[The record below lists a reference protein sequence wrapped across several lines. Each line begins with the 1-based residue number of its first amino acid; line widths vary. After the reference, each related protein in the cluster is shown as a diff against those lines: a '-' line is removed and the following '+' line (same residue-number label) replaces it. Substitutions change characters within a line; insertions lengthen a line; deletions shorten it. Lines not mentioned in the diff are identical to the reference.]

1 VVSETI
7 LKQATALTVYRLV
20 IIATLSMYI
29 ATGVRIYQKGA
40 GMRFFMGDS
49 QHTTGLRESTVIED
63 PVINPFAIG
72 KSIVVTTQI
81 QYDVHQHEH
90 DPRLRSS
97 ETDEVSLSSYS
108 STKNLSKTSPREEV
122 EHSSSDDLRVSRIS
136 RDAIRPARERNSAH
150 LQAESGYK
158 ATAFATKQLDA
169 FGMLPARPATSAH
182 HQDGQQRRAML
193 NDAALAYLKVA
204 FLMFIALFVVWVRS
218 TMHRYVQATY

>member
-1 VVSETI
+1 M
-7 LKQATALTVYRLV
+7 KQVTALTVSRLV

-40 GMRFFMGDS
+40 GMRFFMSDS
-49 QHTTGLRESTVIED
+49 QHTTGVRDSTAIED
-63 PVINPFAIG
+63 PAINPFAVG

-90 DPRLRSS
+90 DPRSRSS

-108 STKNLSKTSPREEV
+108 STKNLSRTSPREEA
-122 EHSSSDDLRVSRIS
+122 EHSSSDDLQVSRIS
-136 RDAIRPARERNSAH
+136 RDAIRPARERSSAH

-158 ATAFATKQLDA
+158 ATAFATNQLDA
-169 FGMLPARPATSAH
+169 FGMLPARPATSATH
-182 HQDGQQRRAML
+182 HQEAHQRRAVL

-204 FLMFIALFVVWVRS
+204 FLMFIALFVVWVCS
-218 TMHRYVQATY
+218 IMHKYVQAVY